1 MKRVIIGVLVLSV
14 LAFANQNVKE
24 TAKKSMMM
32 LGSTLKG
39 ELKAKFKEDPS
50 GMAAIDYCS
59 NQAQTITDE
68 INAKLSDGVKV
79 RRTALKYRNDANE
92 PSIQDIEVMRNF
104 QKQIE
109 VGKKSAKT
117 MMKIVQ
123 TDKKTYV
130 YKALAVGKPCLK
142 CHGDVSKMDKNI
154 LDKINQRFPYDRARN
169 FVLGDFRG
177 AIVVEINK

>member
-1 MKRVIIGVLVLSV
+1 MKKIVIGVLVVSAF
-14 LAFANQNVKE
+14 AFANQDIKE

-59 NQAQTITDE
+59 DKAQDITTEVNGKLDE
-68 INAKLSDGVKV
+68 GVNI
-79 RRTALKYRNDANE
+79 RRTALKYRNDLNE
-92 PSIQDIEVMRNF
+92 PTMQDIEVMSKF
-104 QKQIE
+104 QNDIE

-117 MMKIVQ
+117 MMKIVED
-123 TDKKTYV
+123 TKKTYV

-142 CHGDVSKMDKNI
+142 CHGDVAKMDKNI
-154 LDKINQRFPYDRARN
+154 LGKIDERFPYDRARN
-169 FVLGDFRG
+169 FALGDFRG

>member
-1 MKRVIIGVLVLSV
+1 MKKIIIGLSVLSV
-14 LAFANQNVKE
+14 LAFANQDVKE

-59 NQAQTITDE
+59 LQAQVITND
-68 INAKLSDGVKV
+68 INKKLDAGVSV

-92 PSIQDIEVMRNF
+92 PTLQDIEVMQKF
-104 QKQIE
+104 QKDIE

-117 MMKIVQ
+117 MMKIVED
-123 TDKKTYV
+123 DKKTYV
-130 YKALAVGKPCLK
+130 YKAIAVGKPCLK
-142 CHGDVSKMDKNI
+142 CHGDMAKMDKNI
-154 LDKINQRFPYDRARN
+154 LGKINEKFPYDRAMN
-169 FVLGDFRG
+169 FALGDFRG

>member
-1 MKRVIIGVLVLSV
+1 MKKIVVGVLVV
-14 LAFANQNVKE
+14 TALAFANQDVKE

-68 INAKLSDGVKV
+68 VNKKLGEGVKV

-92 PSIQDIEVMRNF
+92 PSIQDIEVMAKF
-104 QKQIE
+104 QKDIE
-109 VGKKSAKT
+109 VGKKSPKT

-123 TDKKTYV
+123 TDKKTNE

-142 CHGDVSKMDKNI
+142 CHGDVAKMDKNI
-154 LDKINQRFPYDRARN
+154 LGKIDERFPYDRARN
-169 FVLGDFRG
+169 FALGDFRG

>member
-1 MKRVIIGVLVLSV
+1 MKKIVVGVFVV
-14 LAFANQNVKE
+14 TALAFANQDVKE
-24 TAKKSMMM
+24 IAKKSMMM

-68 INAKLSDGVKV
+68 VNVKLGEGVKV

-92 PSIQDIEVMRNF
+92 PSIQDIEVMAKF
-104 QKQIE
+104 QKDIE

-117 MMKIVQ
+117 MMKIVED
-123 TDKKTYV
+123 DKKTYV

-142 CHGDVSKMDKNI
+142 CHGDVAKMDKNI
-154 LDKINQRFPYDRARN
+154 LGKIDERFPYDRAKD
-169 FVLGDFRG
+169 FALGDFRG

>member
-1 MKRVIIGVLVLSV
+1 MKKIVVGVLVVTS
-14 LAFANQNVKE
+14 LAFANQDVKE

-59 NQAQTITDE
+59 NKAQTITDE
-68 INAKLSDGVKV
+68 VNAKLGEGVKV

-92 PSIQDIEVMRNF
+92 PTIQDIEVMRNF

-109 VGKKSAKT
+109 VGKKSPKT
-117 MMKIVQ
+117 MMKIVE

-130 YKALAVGKPCLK
+130 YKALAVGTPCLK
-142 CHGDVSKMDKNI
+142 CHGDIAKMDKNI
-154 LDKINQRFPYDRARN
+154 LGKIDERFPYDRARN
-169 FVLGDFRG
+169 FALGDFRG

>member
-1 MKRVIIGVLVLSV
+1 MKKIVVGVLVV
-14 LAFANQNVKE
+14 TALAFANQNVKE

-68 INAKLSDGVKV
+68 VNAKLGDGVKV

-92 PSIQDIEVMRNF
+92 PSIQDIEVMQKF
-104 QKQIE
+104 QKDIE
-109 VGKKSAKT
+109 VGKKSPKT
-117 MMKIVQ
+117 MMKIVED
-123 TDKKTYV
+123 DKKTYV

-142 CHGDVSKMDKNI
+142 CHGDVTKMDKNI
-154 LDKINQRFPYDRARN
+154 LGKIDERFPYDRARG
-169 FVLGDFRG
+169 FALGDFRG

>member
-1 MKRVIIGVLVLSV
+1 MKKIVVGVLVVTS
-14 LAFANQNVKE
+14 LAFANQDVKE

-59 NQAQTITDE
+59 NQAQIITDE
-68 INAKLSDGVKV
+68 VNAKLGEGVKV

-92 PSIQDIEVMRNF
+92 PTIQDIEVMRNF

-109 VGKKSAKT
+109 VGKKSPKT
-117 MMKIVQ
+117 MMKIVE

-142 CHGDVSKMDKNI
+142 CHGDIAKMDKNI
-154 LDKINQRFPYDRARN
+154 LGKIDERFPYDRARN
-169 FVLGDFRG
+169 FALGNFRG

>member
-1 MKRVIIGVLVLSV
+1 MKKVIVGLSVLGV
-14 LAFANQNVKE
+14 LAFANQDVKE

-39 ELKAKFKEDPS
+39 ELQTKFKEDPS

-59 NQAQTITDE
+59 NQAQIITE
-68 INAKLSDGVKV
+68 EVNKKLGEGVKV

-92 PSIQDIEVMRNF
+92 PTIQDIEVMAKF

-109 VGKKSAKT
+109 VGKKSPKT
-117 MMKIVQ
+117 MMKIVED
-123 TDKKTYV
+123 DKKTYV

-142 CHGDVSKMDKNI
+142 CHGDVTKMDKNI
-154 LDKINQRFPYDRARN
+154 LGKIDERFPYDRARN
-169 FVLGDFRG
+169 FALGDFRG
-177 AIVVEINK
+177 AMVVEINK

>member
-1 MKRVIIGVLVLSV
+1 MKKVIIGLSVLSV

-59 NQAQTITDE
+59 LQAQGITDE
-68 INAKLSDGVKV
+68 VNKKLGEGVLV

-92 PSIQDIEVMRNF
+92 PTLQDIEVMQKF
-104 QKQIE
+104 QKDIE
-109 VGKKSAKT
+109 IDKKSAKT
-117 MMKIVQ
+117 MMKIVED
-123 TDKKTYV
+123 DKKTYV
-130 YKALAVGKPCLK
+130 YKAIAVGKPCLK
-142 CHGDVSKMDKNI
+142 CHGDVAKMDKDI
-154 LDKINQRFPYDRARN
+154 LNKIDARFPYDRAKN
-169 FVLGDFRG
+169 FAQGDFRG
-177 AIVVEINK
+177 AMVVEINK

>member
-1 MKRVIIGVLVLSV
+1 MKKVILGLSVLSV
-14 LAFANQNVKE
+14 LAFANQDVKE

-39 ELKAKFKEDPS
+39 ELQTKFKEDPS

-68 INAKLSDGVKV
+68 VNAKLGEGVRV

-92 PSIQDIEVMRNF
+92 PSIQDIEVMQKF
-104 QKQIE
+104 QKDIE
-109 VGKKSAKT
+109 VGKKSPKT
-117 MMKIVQ
+117 MMKIVE

-142 CHGDVSKMDKNI
+142 CHGDVAKMDKNI
-154 LDKINQRFPYDRARN
+154 LGKIDERFPYDRARN
-169 FVLGDFRG
+169 FALGDFRG